1 MNNFPVWIR
10 PLLGGCR
17 VRVETLK
24 NAQWLLNRLSQ
35 CFVFKT
41 SEAIHDDGVSSFT
54 FQVLH
59 SSQTPRPMFEKLL
72 AAIPEVNLM
81 MDPA

>member
-1 MNNFPVWIR
+1 MNTFPVWIR
-10 PLLGGCR
+10 PLLSGCR
-17 VRVETLK
+17 VRVDTMK

-41 SEAIHDDGVSSFT
+41 SEAIHDDGGSSFT

-59 SSQTPRPMFEKLL
+59 SSQTPRPCLRNCSR
-72 AAIPEVNLM
+72 ASRR
-81 MDPA
+81 